1 MKTRPKKPTFEYIG
15 ISHPRAHKLF
25 DVKSRGAHT
34 LFSRGPQRL
43 YPTLLMA
50 IGNSEVKMAAAV
62 AFEMVGFALALEGD
76 LGEVEKRR
84 QQWRCMV
91 RLT

>member
-1 MKTRPKKPTFEYIG
+1 
-15 ISHPRAHKLF
+15 
-25 DVKSRGAHT
+25 
-34 LFSRGPQRL
+34 
-43 YPTLLMA
+43 MA